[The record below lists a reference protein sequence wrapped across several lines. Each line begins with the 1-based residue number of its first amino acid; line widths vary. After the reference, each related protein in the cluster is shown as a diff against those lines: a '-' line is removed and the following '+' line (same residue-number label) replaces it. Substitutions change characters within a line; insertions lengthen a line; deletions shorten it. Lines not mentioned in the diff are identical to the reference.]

1 MPERVLKN
9 PADVRRLAEKLRTI
23 AAVSRFDT
31 EGEEQAWTLAQ
42 ALSDLEGA
50 FRTLVD
56 DLLPR
61 VARTDNVTE
70 LEDILHA
77 VGEEFRHVL
86 YHLRDCQF
94 YGYLREKPPRSA
106 DSESA

>member
-1 MPERVLKN
+1 MPEGVLKN
-9 PADVRRLAEKLRTI
+9 PADVKRLAEKLRTS

-31 EGEEQAWTLAQ
+31 AEEEQAWTLAH

-50 FRTLVD
+50 FRTLAD

-61 VARTDNVTE
+61 LARTEDVTE

-94 YGYLREKPPRSA
+94 YGYLQEKPPRSA